1 MPSANQLNGSGVNRA
16 QGIQHRGP
24 LLQSSIL
31 GTLLAKSIGMFNLN
45 IRGKRTSKCVQVEHA
60 EAVVPS
66 RRPGRPL
73 KRAFELAMKRK
84 RREILTA
91 GTTGMQA
98 HESHQLSKLEQL
110 PEEILEQVF
119 LHCLE
124 INLPRS
130 SLIFGHGLAQN
141 RIYRS
146 VLLLAFFN
154 DDDREQPVPKNLFE
168 PAPYRVLNIEE
179 KLRLQAD
186 LMTCKW
192 FSLDL
197 VKTVMPE
204 LSYVAMIHACPLE
217 DKTEDRCITTIQKV
231 ILQGDDPRTL
241 KHEDQEALA
250 RYFMATEDGEYLP
263 RIVCA
268 YRGSRYYQSFSIAQ
282 YGTDRGIFNVR
293 VIPDR
298 FLDISAWTQEKIE
311 MLRLLRHG
319 WRFVH
324 SDVQLTISVNALFA
338 GLKRAIIESNTTALK
353 VLLELHYAVY
363 VQGTST
369 DDNFDVGWRRK
380 TQGFRYPLPIGMY
393 HMATRQGR
401 NSSKLF
407 RMLFRSDTTSLKKHH
422 NDRIVTKWALVES
435 TKGDHFAQFLL
446 EFMAGFGRFQG
457 EVITF
462 FNGKGSPEQAS
473 TRAILREIHGHDS
486 PFKTWTEELGYLDQR
501 RNWPM
506 RAEGYA
512 RT

>member
-1 MPSANQLNGSGVNRA
+1 
-16 QGIQHRGP
+16 
-24 LLQSSIL
+24 
-31 GTLLAKSIGMFNLN
+31 MFKLD
-45 IRGKRTSKCVQVEHA
+45 IRGKRASKCLQVEYA

-66 RRPGRPL
+66 RSPGRPL
-73 KRAFELAMKRK
+73 MRAFRLAT
-84 RREILTA
+84 RRDTLTA
-91 GTTGMQA
+91 GTTGMRA
-98 HESHQLSKLEQL
+98 RESHQLSKLEQL
-110 PEEILEQVF
+110 PQEILEQVF

-124 INLPRS
+124 ISLPRS

-146 VLLLAFFN
+146 LLLLAFF
-154 DDDREQPVPKNLFE
+154 DDDGEQPVPEKLFE

-179 KLRLQAD
+179 KLRLQAE
-186 LMTCKW
+186 LMTCRW
-192 FSLDL
+192 FSLEL
-197 VKTVMPE
+197 LKSVMPE

-217 DKTEDRCITTIQKV
+217 DATDNRCISTVQEG
-231 ILQGDDPRTL
+231 ILQGDDRRTP
-241 KHEDQEALA
+241 KYEDQEALA
-250 RYFMATEDGEYLP
+250 RHFMATEDGEYLL
-263 RIVCA
+263 RIVCTYHGPRF
-268 YRGSRYYQSFSIAQ
+268 YRSFSIAGH
-282 YGTDRGIFNVR
+282 GTDRGIFNVR

-298 FLDISAWTQEKIE
+298 FLDTPAWTQEKIE

-319 WRFVH
+319 WRFVQ

-338 GLKRAIIESNTTALK
+338 GLKRAIIESNMTALK
-353 VLLELHYAVY
+353 VLLELHYSVY

-380 TQGFRYPLPIGMY
+380 NQSFRYPLPIGMY

-401 NSSKLF
+401 SSSKLF
-407 RMLFRSDTTSLKKHH
+407 KMLFRSDVTSLKKHH
-422 NDRIVTKWALVES
+422 NDRIVTKWALAES
-435 TKGDHFAQFLL
+435 AKGDHFALFLL

-462 FNGKGSPEQAS
+462 FNGKGGPDQAS
-473 TRAILREIHGHDS
+473 TRVILREIHGHGFPS
-486 PFKTWTEELGYLDQR
+486 KTWTEELGYLDQR